1 MDFPV
6 ELVELLKHADVECKL
21 IWIKAEKPID
31 TIGEVASQATKKK
44 YLSPSTRKRNSRR
57 LYQRKA
63 KRNQAIVDI

>member
-31 TIGEVASQATKKK
+31 TIGEVASQAIKMNYVTSLFDCVCKLCMFKD
-44 YLSPSTRKRNSRR
+44 YT
-57 LYQRKA
+57 
-63 KRNQAIVDI
+63 V